1 MNYQITLKPQV
12 LKVIPQTITHS
23 KNDKFYAFDMD
34 GTLIQTK
41 GRSRFAVN
49 ADDWQW
55 FKPRKSLENQHNDMF
70 SLILSILKK
79 DPYAKVI
86 IFSNQGGI
94 RPMTFGVNASY
105 NSTKEQS
112 ITYDKHLDKKI
123 LTIVEKLLS
132 ILKSFYE
139 ELGEERVYCYCSLKT
154 PLPKNEKERKLYS
167 SYSGKSMSSS
177 FDKILKKKESDKP
190 QNVDASK
197 YLHDIQDCT
206 VKYKNNKIFIKQFDS
221 LDENKLLNI
230 LKFDSY
236 RKPNTGMLQEFYQD
250 TETDNDIEY
259 YVGDAAGRKNDFSDS
274 DKVFAIKCHLEFYT
288 PEELFSMYPTD
299 KRN

>member
-12 LKVIPQTITHS
+12 LKIIPQIITHS
-23 KNDKFYAFDMD
+23 KNEKFYAFDMD

-55 FKPRKSLENQHNDMF
+55 FKPRKALENHHSDMF
-70 SLILSILKK
+70 SLVLSILKK
-79 DPYAKVI
+79 DPHAKVI

-105 NSTKEQS
+105 TSTKEQS
-112 ITYDKHLDKKI
+112 ITHDKHLDKKL
-123 LTIVEKLLS
+123 LTIIDKLLN

-139 ELGEERVYCYCSLKT
+139 ELGEERVYFYCSLKS

-167 SYSGKSMSSS
+167 SHSGKRMNSS
-177 FDKILKKKESDKP
+177 FDKILKKKENDKP
-190 QNVDASK
+190 QTVDTSK

-206 VKYKNNKIFIKQFDS
+206 VKYKNNKIFITKFDS
-221 LDENKLLNI
+221 LDENKLLNV
-230 LKFDSY
+230 LKFDRY

-250 TETDNDIEY
+250 IESQNKIEY

-274 DKVFAIKCHLEFYT
+274 DKAFAINADLHFYT
-288 PEELFSMYPTD
+288 PEELFLMYPT
-299 KRN
+299 N

>member
-12 LKVIPQTITHS
+12 LKIIPQIITHS

-55 FKPRKSLENQHNDMF
+55 FKPRKALENQHNDMF
-70 SLILSILKK
+70 SLVLSILKK
-79 DPYAKVI
+79 DPHSKVI
-86 IFSNQGGI
+86 ILSNQGGI
-94 RPMTFGVNASY
+94 RPVTFGVNASY
-105 NSTKEQS
+105 TSTKEQS
-112 ITYDKHLDKKI
+112 ITHDKHLDKKL
-123 LTIVEKLLS
+123 LTIIDKLLN

-139 ELGEERVYCYCSLKT
+139 ELGEERVYFYCSLKS

-167 SYSGKSMSSS
+167 SQSGKKMNSS
-177 FDKILKKKESDKP
+177 FDKILKKKESDKK
-190 QNVDASK
+190 QTADASK

-206 VKYKNNKIFIKQFDS
+206 VKYKNNKIFITQFDS
-221 LDENKLLNI
+221 LDENKLLNV
-230 LKFDSY
+230 LKFDRY

-250 TETDNDIEY
+250 IETQNKIEY

-274 DKVFAIKCHLEFYT
+274 DKAFAINGDLDFYT
-288 PEELFSMYPTD
+288 PEELFLMYPTD
-299 KRN
+299 QKD